1 LAANRCSQNTLAM
14 KSRFTHCSRLQLDIA
29 QSVSLKISRRLVVM
43 EKVRDRMSRA
53 ELEQLEIGRRCRLRK
68 STEDVRK
75 LMDVTDVPENADY
88 QHYRA
93 KLETKQEASRRFREA
108 QASGADGAEAVPT
121 DNVCRPPTK
130 SERLKAVLRKG
141 RTSRSGSSTWP

>member
-1 LAANRCSQNTLAM
+1 M

-93 KLETKQEASRRFREA
+93 KL
-108 QASGADGAEAVPT
+108 
-121 DNVCRPPTK
+121 
-130 SERLKAVLRKG
+130 
-141 RTSRSGSSTWP
+141 